1 MKFLDAAFGTLQQFG
16 KAIMLPVA
24 VMPAAGMLLAIGFN
38 DFSFIPS
45 VISQLMMNAGGAIFG
60 NLPILFALAIGLGM
74 SKNDGVAAFTA
85 ALFYAVMLAALGVAA
100 EAQGHETKKIM
111 GIATID
117 SGVFG
122 GIIAGGISAFLFNK
136 YHRISLPVWLGFFG
150 GKRFVPIAASFWAV
164 VVGCLMSVVW
174 PPIGGLI
181 QDFSD
186 WASKENPMMA
196 FGIYG
201 FIERLLI
208 PFGLHHIWNAPFF
221 YEVGSFV
228 NPETGEVV
236 KGELQRYMVGDST
249 AGNLAGGFLFKMWG
263 LPAAAIAIWHTARPE
278 NRLKIG
284 GIMIAAS
291 LTSFVTGI
299 TEPIELAFL
308 FVAPLLYLI
317 HAVLSSAAFM
327 LCIELGIKHST
338 TFSHGLFDFIF
349 LYGQST
355 KGWLLFIVGPI
366 WAVLYYVVFRATIVG
381 FNLKTP
387 GRELETAELERE
399 DRAGGIAQ
407 DLVLAFGG
415 KSNITALDACIT
427 RLRVSVVDMGLVNQQ
442 QLKGLGATA
451 VVTVG
456 NNAQAIFGPPSEN
469 LKTDMEIYLETAGP
483 EAELSSGNQPTH
495 IPAAADIAETVVDAD
510 SAEKAAAILA
520 ALGGQGNVT
529 QLDAFAKTRLRVEV
543 KDASKVDESTL
554 SDLGITGVMKLAGDA
569 LHLIVGDKAEV
580 YGKALTIR

>member
-1 MKFLDAAFGTLQQFG
+1 MKFLDAAFGMLQQFG
-16 KAIMLPVA
+16 KAVMLPVA
-24 VMPAAGMLLAIGFN
+24 VLPAAGLLLGIGAADYAIL
-38 DFSFIPS
+38 PQ
-45 VISQLMMNAGGAIFG
+45 VVSQLMEAAGGAIFG
-60 NLPILFALAIGLGM
+60 NLPLLFAVGVGMGLA
-74 SKNDGVAAFTA
+74 KNDGVAGFAA
-85 ALFYAVMLAALGVAA
+85 ALFYAVMLASLGVFAGALGY
-100 EAQGHETKKIM
+100 ETKSIM
-111 GIATID
+111 GIQSID

-122 GIIAGGISAFLFNK
+122 GMISGGVTAFLFNR
-136 YHRISLPVWLGFFG
+136 YHRVQLPAYLGFFA
-150 GKRFVPIAASFWAV
+150 GKRFVPIIASFTAIAV
-164 VVGCLMSVVW
+164 GGVMSVVW
-174 PPIGGLI
+174 PPIGGWI
-181 QDFSD
+181 ETFSE
-186 WASKENPMMA
+186 WASKGNPIMA

-201 FIERLLI
+201 FVERLLI
-208 PFGLHHIWNAPFF
+208 PFGLHHIWNSPFF
-221 YEVGSFV
+221 FEVGSFV
-228 NPETGEVV
+228 NPDTGEVV
-236 KGELQRYMVGDST
+236 KGEIQRYIAGDPT

-263 LPAAAIAIWHTARPE
+263 LPAAAIAIWHTAKPE
-278 NRLKIG
+278 NRVKVG
-284 GIMIAAS
+284 GIMISAA
-291 LTSFVTGI
+291 LTSFITGI

-308 FVAPLLYLI
+308 FVAPVLYLI
-317 HAVLSSAAFM
+317 HAVLCSAAFM
-327 LCIELGIKHST
+327 LCIELGIKHGT
-338 TFSHGLFDFIF
+338 TFSHGLQDFLILFGPSQNALWF
-349 LYGQST
+349 LV
-355 KGWLLFIVGPI
+355 LGPI
-366 WAVLYYVVFRATIVG
+366 WAVVYYVAFRVAIVG

-387 GRELETAELERE
+387 GRELDTAELERE

-569 LHLIVGDKAEV
+569 LHLIVGDKAEA
-580 YGKALTIR
+580 YGKALASR

>member
-45 VISQLMMNAGGAIFG
+45 VVSQLMMNAGGAIFG
-60 NLPILFALAIGLGM
+60 YLPILFALAIGLGM

-100 EAQGHETKKIM
+100 EAQGHETKQIM
-111 GIATID
+111 GIASVDT
-117 SGVFG
+117 GVFG

-150 GKRFVPIAASFWAV
+150 GKRFVPIAASFWGV
-164 VVGCLMSVVW
+164 VVGCMLSVIG
-174 PPIGGLI
+174 PPIGGMI

-201 FIERLLI
+201 FVERMLI

-221 YEVGSFV
+221 YEVGSYV

-249 AGNLAGGFLFKMWG
+249 AGNLAGGFIFKMWG

-308 FVAPLLYLI
+308 FVAPVLYLI
-317 HAVLSSAAFM
+317 HAVLASAAFM

-338 TFSHGLFDFIF
+338 TFSHGLFDFVF

-355 KGWLLFIVGPI
+355 KGWMLFVVGPI
-366 WAVLYYVVFRATIVG
+366 WAVLYYVVFRAAITG
-381 FNLKTP
+381 FKLKTP
-387 GRELETAELERE
+387 GRELEVTEHDTS
-399 DRAGGIAQ
+399 DRAGGIAR

-415 KSNITALDACIT
+415 KSNITSLDACIT
-427 RLRVSVVDMGLVNQQ
+427 RLRISVVDMARVDQPR
-442 QLKGLGATA
+442 LKALGATA

-469 LKTDMEIYLETAGP
+469 LKTDMEVYLETAGAD
-483 EAELSSGNQPTH
+483 AELSDDNQPTH
-495 IPAAADIAETVVDAD
+495 IPAQAPVQAPTEASEADLQKTE
-510 SAEKAAAILA
+510 SILA
-520 ALGGQGNVT
+520 ALGGKENVG
-529 QLDAFAKTRLRVEV
+529 QFDAFAKTRLRVEV
-543 KDASKVDESTL
+543 KDAGKVDKSALTAA
-554 SDLGITGVMKLAGDA
+554 GVAGVMTLAGDT
-569 LHLIVGDKAEV
+569 LHLIVGDDAE
-580 YGKALTIR
+580 GCGLAFNS

>member
-45 VISQLMMNAGGAIFG
+45 ILSELMMNAGGAIFG

-85 ALFYAVMLAALGVAA
+85 CLFYAVMLAALGVAA
-100 EAQGHETKKIM
+100 AAQGHETKEIM
-111 GIATID
+111 GISSID

-136 YHRISLPVWLGFFG
+136 YHRMTLPVWLGFFG
-150 GKRFVPIAASFWAV
+150 GKRFVPIVASFWAV
-164 VVGCLMSVVW
+164 IVGCLMSVVW
-174 PPIGGLI
+174 PPVGDLI
-181 QDFSD
+181 QSFSD
-186 WASKENPMMA
+186 WCSKENPLMA

-201 FIERLLI
+201 FVERMLI

-221 YEVGSFV
+221 YEAGSFV
-228 NPETGEVV
+228 NPETGDVV
-236 KGELQRYMVGDST
+236 KGEIQRYMVGDST

-263 LPAAAIAIWHTARPE
+263 LPAAAIAIWHTSRPE
-278 NRLKIG
+278 NRTKIG
-284 GIMIAAS
+284 GLMIAAAA
-291 LTSFVTGI
+291 TSFVTGI

-308 FVAPLLYLI
+308 FVAPVLYLI
-317 HAVLSSAAFM
+317 HAILCSAAFM

-355 KGWLLFIVGPI
+355 KGWVLFVIGPI
-366 WAVLYYVVFRATIVG
+366 WAVVYYVAFRVAIVG
-381 FNLKTP
+381 FKLKTP
-387 GRELETAELERE
+387 GRGDE
-399 DRAGGIAQ
+399 DAVEASVESGAGGMSQ

-427 RLRVSVVDMGLVNQQ
+427 RLRVSVTDMGLVNQTR
-442 QLKGLGATA
+442 LKGLGATA

-456 NNAQAIFGPPSEN
+456 NNAQAIFGPSSEN
-469 LKTDMEIYLETAGP
+469 LKTDMEIYLETAGV
-483 EAELSSGNQPTH
+483 EAELGAGSQPMQSSATV
-495 IPAAADIAETVVDAD
+495 DVAEVVVDAA
-510 SAEKAAAILA
+510 SADKAAAILA
-520 ALGGQGNVT
+520 ALGGKGNVT

-554 SDLGITGVMKLAGDA
+554 TGLGVTGIMKLTGDA

-580 YGKALTIR
+580 FGKALNS